1 MPKHWHDSIRIQQPA
16 DMKAA
21 RDGIQTMDI
30 KIEPAEDRHYIVI
43 KTKRWVFEAD
53 ELEDFIAYLRQLCQS
68 ADQAVD
74 EALSSTEF
82 PGCDRMRLE
91 VK

>member
-16 DMKAA
+16 DMKAVK
-21 RDGIQTMDI
+21 DDIQTLDI
-30 KIEPAEDRHYIVI
+30 KVEPADDRHYIVI
-43 KTKRWVFEAD
+43 KTKRWAFEVG
-53 ELEDFIAYLRQLCQS
+53 ELDDFIAYLKQLCQS

-82 PGCDRMRLE
+82 PGCENFRLE
-91 VK
+91 AR

>member
-1 MPKHWHDSIRIQQPA
+1 LDIKVEPA
-16 DMKAA
+16 D
-21 RDGIQTMDI
+21 
-30 KIEPAEDRHYIVI
+30 DRHYIVI
-43 KTKRWVFEAD
+43 KTKRWAFEVD
-53 ELEDFIAYLRQLCQS
+53 ELEDFIAYLKQLCHS

-82 PGCDRMRLE
+82 PGCESLRLG